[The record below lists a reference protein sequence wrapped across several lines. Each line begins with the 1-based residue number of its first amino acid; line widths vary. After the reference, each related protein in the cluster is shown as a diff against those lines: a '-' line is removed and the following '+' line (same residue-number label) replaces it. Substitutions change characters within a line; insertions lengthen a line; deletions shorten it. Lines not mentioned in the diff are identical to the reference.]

1 MWKSGRGGGTNGHKV
16 STDTNAPLAVI
27 IGVTGQ
33 QGGSVANALIQSVK
47 SYRIVGLTRDASKP
61 SAQAW
66 IEKGVQL
73 REVDISL
80 GKDADVVRAFEGAD
94 IVFAVTNAVELRS
107 KEKEV
112 TQGKLMVDAAKAGHV
127 KLLIWSN
134 LESPAKWSKGRL
146 SASAFDAKAEITDYL
161 RDSGVPFALVPAGG
175 YFSNFFGGALA
186 RVKQADGTY
195 TVTLPCP
202 SATMSPVIDIP
213 RDYGMYVRAVIEN
226 VGMGAGSEVL
236 TGFMISYEDQMTQ
249 LSEFT
254 GKTHTFHQASRDEWS
269 NINKAHG
276 IPPAF
281 SEAIYEAFQFATEFG
296 YYGNK
301 DVAASQKA
309 AGVTSPTF
317 LEMCQNQGPGTFD

>member
-1 MWKSGRGGGTNGHKV
+1 MVASNDTKV
-16 STDTNAPLAVI
+16 PLAVI
-27 IGVTGQ
+27 VGVTGQ
-33 QGGSVANALIQSVK
+33 QGGSVANALIQSDK
-47 SYRIVGLTRDASKP
+47 SYRIVGLTRDAAKP

-73 REVDISL
+73 HEVDISP

-112 TQGKLMVDAAKAGHV
+112 AQGKLMVDAAKAGHV
-127 KLLIWSN
+127 KLFIWSN

-175 YFSNFFGGALA
+175 YFSGVFRGPFS
-186 RVKQADGTY
+186 RVKQSDGSY
-195 TVTLPCP
+195 TFTLPCP
-202 SATMSPVIDIP
+202 GTAMSPVIDIP

-226 VGMGAGSEVL
+226 PGMGAGSEVL
-236 TGFMISYEDQMTQ
+236 TGFMISHEDRMAQ

-254 GKTHTFHQASRDEWS
+254 GKKHTFRQASRDEWVDM
-269 NINKAHG
+269 NKVHG
-276 IPPAF
+276 IPPTI
-281 SEAIYEAFQFATEFG
+281 SEGIYEAFQFVAEFG

-301 DVAASQKA
+301 DVSASQKA
-309 AGVTSPTF
+309 AGVMSPTY
-317 LEMCQNQGPGTFD
+317 LEMCQNQEPSTFD